1 MFGRLDECYRS
12 YLKLSDLPQY
22 TTGGTIHVIIN
33 NQIGFT
39 TDPKLARSSP
49 HPSDVAKVLRM
60 LILFLTMSVAFGR
73 RVLFFYACIATMFV
87 NVPSLEIK

>member
-1 MFGRLDECYRS
+1 MLVWLDECCFF

-22 TTGGTIHVIIN
+22 TTGGTIHVIVN

-49 HPSDVAKVLRM
+49 HPSDVAKVLYM
-60 LILFLTMSVAFGR
+60 LLFLTMLVAFCRKCIPLHG
-73 RVLFFYACIATMFV
+73 CIAPVFTDFHGDMLF
-87 NVPSLEIK
+87 

>member
-1 MFGRLDECYRS
+1 MLGWLDEWFCF

-49 HPSDVAKVLRM
+49 HPSDVAKVLYM
-60 LILFLTMSVAFGR
+60 SLFPTMSV
-73 RVLFFYACIATMFV
+73 VV
-87 NVPSLEIK
+87 NCSPMGA